1 MEDNQTFE
9 EEGLLD
15 ETDTNYELEGETN
28 ETDTSDEDGENQ
40 NSDFLS
46 KAKEITGRE
55 FKDEEDFKK
64 HYKNLSSFV
73 GKKVEAKVVKPVKAE
88 NDRVAELEFKVDH
101 PELKEHFD
109 VIKMVA
115 RERGKSYSEVV
126 SDPLVKEL
134 LEVRQSKKGESVIH
148 SNNKISS
155 SNPNLTKLKQ
165 NANTEEGLA
174 AYLMALNEE

>member
-1 MEDNQTFE
+1 MENDQTFE
-9 EEGLLD
+9 EEGVLEGADAD
-15 ETDTNYELEGETN
+15 EASYSDDTDTL
-28 ETDTSDEDGENQ
+28 DEDGEAT
-40 NSDFLS
+40 NSDFLA

-73 GKKVEAKVVKPVKAE
+73 GKKVAPKEAPKAVAT
-88 NDRVAELEFKVDH
+88 DRVAELEFKVDH

-126 SDPLVKEL
+126 EDPMVKEL
-134 LEVRQSKKGESVIH
+134 LDYRQSKKGESVIH

-155 SNPNLTKLKQ
+155 SNPTITKLKQ
-165 NANTEEGLA
+165 NVSSEEGLT

>member
-1 MEDNQTFE
+1 MLDQTFE
-9 EEGLLD
+9 DEGVLEGADADELD
-15 ETDTNYELEGETN
+15 SASDYDNTDTL
-28 ETDTSDEDGENQ
+28 DEDGET
-40 NSDFLS
+40 NSSETPDVIS
-46 KAKEITGRE
+46 KLKEITGRD

-73 GKKVEAKVVKPVKAE
+73 GKKVEPKAKPIA

-101 PELKEHFD
+101 PEYKDHFD

-115 RERGKSYSEVV
+115 KERGVDYNDAI

-134 LEVRQSKKGESVIH
+134 IDVRQSKKGESVIH

-155 SNPNLTKLKQ
+155 NSSSLAKLKQ
-165 NANTEEGLA
+165 NVRSEEGLVE
-174 AYLMALNEE
+174 YLKATLEE